1 MRCNACGKLIMI
13 ENNLLKEDVFEAVKE
28 WGYFSK
34 KDLEIHRF
42 NLCEECYDRIISSFV
57 IPVEVNVKNE
67 VMGV

>member
-28 WGYFSK
+28 WDYFSK